1 MSGLRP
7 GRRDRGGDWGG
18 DRGSVLVLGLG
29 MVAVALLVVMVGVD
43 ATSAYLQRR
52 SLVALADA
60 SALAGAQAIDA
71 HAYYRDGAT
80 STTGLDPA
88 AVTGRVSDFLRAVV
102 ADAPEGLRLEA
113 VATDGRVVVV
123 RLSQP
128 LRLPFLS
135 AMVRDPITVESRAR
149 LAYRTVDVE

>member
-1 MSGLRP
+1 M
-7 GRRDRGGDWGG
+7 
-18 DRGSVLVLGLG
+18 VLGLG
-29 MVAVALLVVMVGVD
+29 MVAVALLAVMIGVD

-60 SALAGAQAIDA
+60 SALAGAQAIDTET
-71 HAYYRDGAT
+71 YYRDGAT
-80 STTGLDPA
+80 SSTTLDPS
-88 AVTGRVSDFLRAVV
+88 AVTGRVSAFLRAMA
-102 ADAPEGLRLEA
+102 ADAPDRLRLEG

-135 AMVRDPITVESRAR
+135 ALVRDPITVESRAR
-149 LAYRTVDVE
+149 LAYRAVDVE

>member
-1 MSGLRP
+1 M
-7 GRRDRGGDWGG
+7 
-18 DRGSVLVLGLG
+18 VLGLG
-29 MVAVALLVVMVGVD
+29 LVAVALLAVMIGVD

-60 SALAGAQAIDA
+60 SALAGAQAIDTE
-71 HAYYRDGAT
+71 AYYRDGAT
-80 STTGLDPA
+80 SATSLDPS
-88 AVTGRVSDFLRAVV
+88 AVTSRVSAFLRAMA
-102 ADAPEGLRLEA
+102 ADAPDRLRLEG

-135 AMVRDPITVESRAR
+135 ALVRDPITVESRAR
-149 LAYRTVDVE
+149 LAYRAVAGE